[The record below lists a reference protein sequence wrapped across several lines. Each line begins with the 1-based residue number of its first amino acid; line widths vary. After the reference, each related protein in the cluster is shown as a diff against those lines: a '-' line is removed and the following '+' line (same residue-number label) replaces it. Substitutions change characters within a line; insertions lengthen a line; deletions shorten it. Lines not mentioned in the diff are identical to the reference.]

1 MFSPHGLDLSFQE
14 REERVDDIGV
24 GGGDIRILL
33 AIIVYIVK
41 NVLVGRPVEYEFP
54 ASRPECRLVLIFE
67 TPKFRVLEN
76 AIEINFDIDRR
87 REGTGISA
95 DQRKQGTFLEGR
107 RRRELSLSG

>member
-1 MFSPHGLDLSFQE
+1 
-14 REERVDDIGV
+14 
-24 GGGDIRILL
+24 
-33 AIIVYIVK
+33 
-41 NVLVGRPVEYEFP
+41 
-54 ASRPECRLVLIFE
+54 LIFE
-67 TPKFRVLEN
+67 MPKFRVLEN